1 MGPIDLPDALVF
13 DLDGTIVDTE
23 SIEYESIRQV
33 WASHGADY
41 TITRFEQVI
50 GTSSA
55 ANWHYELE
63 ALTGR
68 PVNASVAREHYD
80 QVRTQLLSTL
90 SARPGIEAL
99 IQQASAAG
107 VPLAVASNSTSAWAE
122 ARLGDLGLRDFFSA
136 IITIDIASHPKPHP
150 HPYLEACAALDALPA
165 RSIAFE
171 DSATGT
177 ASARSAGLYTIACPV
192 ALSAGHDLS
201 AAHQII
207 DSHTELNLTDLGRAV
222 RP

>member
-1 MGPIDLPDALVF
+1 VGPIDLPDALVF

-68 PVNASVAREHYD
+68 PVNASVAREHYE

-99 IQQASAAG
+99 IKQASAAG
-107 VPLAVASNSTSAWAE
+107 VPLAIASNSTSAWAE

-136 IITIDIASHPKPHP
+136 IITIDIA
-150 HPYLEACAALDALPA
+150 
-165 RSIAFE
+165 
-171 DSATGT
+171 
-177 ASARSAGLYTIACPV
+177 
-192 ALSAGHDLS
+192 
-201 AAHQII
+201 
-207 DSHTELNLTDLGRAV
+207 
-222 RP
+222 

>member
-1 MGPIDLPDALVF
+1 MGPFDLPDALVF

-33 WASHGADY
+33 WAGHGADY

-55 ANWHYELE
+55 ANWLYELE

-68 PVNASVAREHYD
+68 TVNASIAREHYG
-80 QVRTQLLSTL
+80 QVRAQLLSTL
-90 SARPGIEAL
+90 SPRPGIETL
-99 IQQASAAG
+99 IKQAAGAG
-107 VPLAVASNSTSAWAE
+107 VPLAVASNSTLAWAE

-136 IITIDIASHPKPHP
+136 LITIDIASHPKPHP
-150 HPYLEACAALDALPA
+150 HPYLEACAAVDAMPS
-165 RSIAFE
+165 RSVAFE

-177 ASARSAGLYTIACPV
+177 ASARAAGLFTIACPV

-201 AAHQII
+201 AAHRII
-207 DSHTELNLTDLGRAV
+207 DSHIELSLTDLGRAV

>member
-68 PVNASVAREHYD
+68 PVNASVARDHYD
-80 QVRTQLLSTL
+80 QVRAQLLSTL

-99 IQQASAAG
+99 IKH
-107 VPLAVASNSTSAWAE
+107 
-122 ARLGDLGLRDFFSA
+122 LGLRDFFSA

-150 HPYLEACAALDALPA
+150 HPYLEACAAVDAVPA

-177 ASARSAGLYTIACPV
+177 ASARAAGLYTIACPI

-207 DSHTELNLTDLGRAV
+207 DSHTELSLTDLGRAV